1 MHRLSSDVDGFM
13 KNLDKTLA
21 EIFAAI
27 EQNKP
32 IAIKRKSSSMGFDI
46 TTNISIKVG
55 LLESLD
61 TPKLDQ
67 VREEPLIGIIDG
79 KKDIKLIA
87 IIPGIKR
94 EDVFATIQDGAIQ
107 IQIKKENQTFR
118 KEIPCN
124 ASLTNITTKSF
135 NYNNSVLEMIFSKET
150 SNGNTL

>member
-1 MHRLSSDVDGFM
+1 MSSDVDEFM

-21 EIFAAI
+21 EVFAAI

-32 IAIKRKSSSMGFDI
+32 ITIKRKSSNMGFDI

-61 TPKLDQ
+61 TPKPNQ
-67 VREEPLIGIIDG
+67 VMEEPLIDIIDS

-94 EDVFATIQDGAIQ
+94 EDVQVTIQNGMIQ
-107 IQIKKENQTFR
+107 IQIKKENQTFQ
-118 KEIPCN
+118 KKIPCN
-124 ASLTNITTKSF
+124 ANLTNITTKSF

-150 SNGNTL
+150 GNGNTV